1 MVCSMFRIE
10 KRLSSFFH
18 KNSLRSALFRKWT
31 LHKTYDSL
39 ADAVQAYETV
49 ISKPGYGL
57 NWRIVSGD
65 GVVKQKNK

>member
-1 MVCSMFRIE
+1 MFRIE
-10 KRLSSFFH
+10 KRLSSFFR
-18 KNSLRSALFRKWT
+18 KNSLRSADFKKWT

-49 ISKPGYGL
+49 IAKPGYSM

-65 GVVKQKNK
+65 SVVKQKNK